1 MPKRTKEQLT
11 TEIKMLAG
19 HIGYSI
25 GFAFEKGLDVRWIGT
40 AKRRAQEFAVECQR
54 LEDLESDR
62 LYDLDLENEGIEEAV
77 QQLRKGL
84 EDE

>member
-11 TEIKMLAG
+11 TEIKMLAE
-19 HIGYSI
+19 HIEACI
-25 GFAFEKGLDVRWIGT
+25 GLAFEGGVDLQWIGS
-40 AKRRAQEFAVECQR
+40 AKRRAQELAVECQR
-54 LEDLESDR
+54 LEDLMD
-62 LYDLDLENEGIEEAV
+62 DGIEEAV

>member
-11 TEIKMLAG
+11 AEIKLLSE
-19 HIGYSI
+19 HIEHCVE
-25 GFAFEKGLDVRWIGT
+25 FAFTGGLDRTWVGC
-40 AKRRAQEFAVECQR
+40 AKRRAQELAVECQR
-54 LEDLESDR
+54 LEDL
-62 LYDLDLENEGIEEAV
+62 LDCGIEEAV

>member
-11 TEIKMLAG
+11 KEIKMLAD
-19 HIGYSI
+19 HITYSI
-25 GFAFEKGLDVRWIGT
+25 GFAFEKDLDLQWIGI
-40 AKRRAQEFAVECQR
+40 AKRRAQELAVECQR
-54 LEDLESDR
+54 LEDR
-62 LYDLDLENEGIEEAV
+62 ENEGIEEAV